1 MLPIYFFGFLD
12 FLFGHH
18 FTWSFRNRLKLR
30 NLQYSS
36 TDKINNKKV
45 QVQQSYFAFNKDMKE
60 TSNAECLNQTLIY
73 YTD

>member
-18 FTWSFRNRLKLR
+18 FTWSFGNRLKLR

-45 QVQQSYFAFNKDMKE
+45 QAQKSYFAFDKDTKKM
-60 TSNAECLNQTLIY
+60 SNTKCLNQTLVSFII
-73 YTD
+73 